1 MVPCWAIQGEEKMK
15 RSILVV
21 LVLLVGLVLTLPEVS
36 DARRGGGG
44 FGGGGRGFRGGGY
57 RYHGGYYGWY
67 GPRVLVAPGF
77 VTPYYYGSPYY
88 AYPPPYAVPPPD
100 VYASPP
106 PPPPAYAYPN
116 PAVSGQYRNPEPA
129 NDPGE
134 WITVPGQWVN
144 GTWVNEHQVRV
155 PRQ

>member
-1 MVPCWAIQGEEKMK
+1 MK

-21 LVLLVGLVLTLPEVS
+21 LVLLLGLVLALPEVS

-44 FGGGGRGFRGGGY
+44 FRGGGY
-57 RYHGGYYGWY
+57 RYYGGYYGWY
-67 GPRVLVAPGF
+67 GPRVLIAPGF
-77 VTPYYYGSPYY
+77 VDPYYYGSPYY

-100 VYASPP
+100 VYASPA
-106 PPPPAYAYPN
+106 PPPAYAYPD
-116 PAVSGQYRNPEPA
+116 PTVSEQYRNRQPA
-129 NDPGE
+129 SDQGE

-144 GTWVNEHQVRV
+144 GTWVGEHQVRV